1 MNFRNRKDIFYHIF
15 GFLFTL
21 YIFKTFRRRNRLNP
35 LNIPNDREFKARFRF
50 NKDNFRNIVEELC
63 PHLKIQTTNHGLP
76 CSPELLIGTGL
87 EIMAGGHFFRV
98 ASLSTGVATA
108 TASNHLYRYWES
120 YIFFQRNMTVERG
133 FEFYSKDDIQV
144 VPQLQMFHGTLCT
157 FKKFYF

>member
-120 YIFFQRNMTVERG
+120 YIFFSKKHDSWERIWIL
-133 FEFYSKDDIQV
+133 FKRRHSSRPSTANVSWD
-144 VPQLQMFHGTLCT
+144 TL
-157 FKKFYF
+157 YF